1 MDDPERSYSCMLLQ
15 HLPFQYAYSVEIGQS
30 ESFLRGGELPTLIVQ
45 STGHAVHVFINGQ
58 LSGTYL
64 IYLTMG
70 CLFIGLAMRKL
81 TYFIILY

>member
-1 MDDPERSYSCMLLQ
+1 MCLILNTNSMDDPKRSYDCMLLQ
-15 HLPFQYAYSVEIGQS
+15 NPPFQYAYSVEIGQP

-64 IYLTMG
+64 IYFPKD
-70 CLFIGLAMRKL
+70 CPFI
-81 TYFIILY
+81 